1 MIFFISLIHIYHAS
15 ERPAQQHAS
24 AYKTHPPCDEYLSA
38 QQQWLQTWHNIGKTN
53 KYGKIHTKKKLGENL
68 FIFYQHSREPGFSF
82 QIYSILLTYNVK
94 V

>member
-15 ERPAQQHAS
+15 EGPAQQQHQLIRP
-24 AYKTHPPCDEYLSA
+24 THLVM
-38 QQQWLQTWHNIGKTN
+38 NIYQHSSSDCRHGTILGRPIN
-53 KYGKIHTKKKLGENL
+53 MEKYILKKKLGENL
-68 FIFYQHSREPGFSF
+68 FIFYQHSSEPGFSF